1 MTILNNNFG
10 LLGLPNLGVTG
21 INPNAQMPNTRL
33 QQQLPSG
40 GMGGQ
45 PTILNQMP
53 NMGLMQ
59 PVGGYGQPT
68 VQMPIPTMQLPQ
80 PQQPTTFAQR
90 LGNIGQRLMDFGIGR
105 NMAGKASLDP
115 SSGDAGFVDAMGFQN
130 MQNQARAR
138 SDLANTL
145 RQQQIANQVSFMNQM
160 TNAQKNFAY
169 RDNLPDDKKADFDSF
184 IKSSGFSNVPSAIQ
198 KYQQL
203 QNIRKVHGENSQQ
216 EKDFMNVIRGTST
229 VNIGGEVFQI
239 DGFGNII
246 NKIDK
251 TLPPTDQPENVI
263 KKEESKVKGKE
274 LGELKIQYPKIQ
286 SEMKQKVSVIDDIL
300 TDPNLDDYLG
310 GNALLPAYPGSAK
323 SDFRAKLKMLKSQ
336 EFLTQ
341 FDKLRGGGQISN
353 AEGDRAVSA
362 GTIISDELSKQELV
376 AELKRLREVALNVSE
391 RKFKQIESLSGNQSQ
406 TAPSNE
412 IIEVK
417 EEEL

>member
-10 LLGLPNLGVTG
+10 LLGLPNVPLTTG
-21 INPNAQMPNTRL
+21 INPNAQIPN
-33 QQQLPSG
+33 SG
-40 GMGGQ
+40 
-45 PTILNQMP
+45 TILSQMP

-105 NMAGKASLDP
+105 NIAGKASLDP
-115 SSGDAGFVDAMGFQN
+115 SSGDAGYVDAMGFQN

-138 SDLANTL
+138 NALANTL

-229 VNIGGEVFQI
+229 VNLGGEVYQI

-246 NKIDK
+246 KKIDK
-251 TLPPTDQPENVI
+251 TLSPKDQPQNIIEQ
-263 KKEESKVKGKE
+263 EQAKVKGKE
-274 LGELKIQYPKIQ
+274 LGELKIQFPKIQ
-286 SEMKQKVSVIDDIL
+286 QEMNEKVQIIDEML
-300 TDPNLDDYLG
+300 NDPNLGSYLG
-310 GNALLPAYPGSAK
+310 KNSLKPDLLVVGTATG
-323 SDFRAKLKMLKSQ
+323 DFRRKLDMIKGK
-336 EFLTQ
+336 EFLAQ

-353 AEGDRAVSA
+353 TEGEQALRA
-362 GTIISDELSKQELV
+362 GTSIDDSLTEKSFREELI
-376 AELKRLREVALNVSE
+376 RLRTVAQKVAQS
-391 RKFKQIESLSGNQSQ
+391 KYKQIQSLSGNQSQ
-406 TAPSNE
+406 TATPNE

-417 EEEL
+417 EEELR